1 MQKKDLKIGGY
12 YVSNNTCEKIFKYTD
27 PSGSE
32 NKYIIKEH
40 KKLYQDCGGVID
52 LFPGTLVAP
61 FTKATQEQIDH
72 LDACI
77 AAGKYVEAPKRP
89 KFEVGK
95 WYKNLDSSEQ
105 WIGKFEKQY
114 SNTIDFG
121 GYEFIDNV
129 GEYHKISSLSY
140 LYSKNAIEITD
151 LQEIQQYLP
160 EGHPDRIDTIPE
172 YVECLEDYR
181 DQFTKGRIYIK
192 GSYLGSVTKDDQGDK
207 NGWGKEKFK
216 PSTKEAYLAQHGK
229 SEELTELP
237 EKRCIHLPSQKIKD
251 FIGDL
256 DICNVKIKD
265 VSGGYVNYDKL
276 YTCAKTKDT
285 IEITFDQFKKW
296 VLKEKSIEP
305 WSVGTYVVFLKDYG
319 GHPKGIV
326 DIIEDDYSTICVR
339 TSLKFNGSSEGCNV
353 LKNKEAKWFATK
365 EEAEKFAETLID
377 KPKGIVPQDDKWYNI
392 EDGYGEYYIARY
404 NGGFHSC
411 EAIYEGEY
419 TLDNDIESSGEYRI
433 IAEVPSN
440 DPKITG
446 PLLKYAKKKYPV
458 GTKYLYRTT
467 EIVKGSLQYYP
478 SPPQITDGHGG
489 SVYFRGEWSE
499 IVSLPEKEKEESKS
513 THKFKVGDSVIV
525 SNSGYYYP
533 THTKAIEYGC
543 RDSYYKENRGLENG
557 NVLTVHKQVIINND
571 TVGYVVTTGTID
583 YLISEKGLNEF
594 TKESKLEE
602 ANRRF
607 KVGMIINTSYYQDR
621 RTLVK
626 GDFPLKEENN
636 GCIYTRTGRCSL
648 YDKLTDKWA
657 TIISEEKDEESWYNE
672 ITGDLKN
679 IERKTVTIK
688 YNNKPSLNLILFDNE
703 PVIFSKPNKVNS
715 INAELL
721 IIEE

>member
-1 MQKKDLKIGGY
+1 MQKKDLKIGGC
-12 YVSNNTCEKIFKYTD
+12 YVDSDGNIFKYND
-27 PSGSE
+27 L
-32 NKYIIKEH
+32 N
-40 KKLYQDCGGVID
+40 GGGNIFLSKDKTYGNRDATVG
-52 LFPGTLVAP
+52 FRLVPP

-160 EGHPDRIDTIPE
+160 EGHPDRVGTVP
-172 YVECLEDYR
+172 
-181 DQFTKGRIYIK
+181 
-192 GSYLGSVTKDDQGDK
+192 
-207 NGWGKEKFK
+207 N
-216 PSTKEAYLAQHGK
+216 K

-305 WSVGTYVVFLKDYG
+305 WSVGTYVTIVKKYYDVKVGSVHQIDSKDHESVQIDNSVGYACW
-319 GHPKGIV
+319 P
-326 DIIEDDYSTICVR
+326 
-339 TSLKFNGSSEGCNV
+339 KFNNC
-353 LKNKEAKWFATK
+353 KWFATK
-365 EEAEKFAETLID
+365 EEAEKFAKTLID

-525 SNSGYYYP
+525 SNNGYYYP
-533 THTKAIEYGC
+533 THIKAIEYGC
-543 RDSYYKENRGLENG
+543 RDSYYKENRGPENG

-657 TIISEEKDEESWYNE
+657 TVISEEKVEESWYNE